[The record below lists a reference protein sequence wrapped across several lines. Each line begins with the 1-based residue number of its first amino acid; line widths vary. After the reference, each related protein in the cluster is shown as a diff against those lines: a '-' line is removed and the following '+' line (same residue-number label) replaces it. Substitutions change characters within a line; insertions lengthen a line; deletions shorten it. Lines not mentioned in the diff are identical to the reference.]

1 MMARSSKA
9 PSTGRIQ
16 KRKTNFSKSSLSACN
31 ARPVHTDGPLPDS
44 CTAASSPIIRSPRRQ
59 GRVASAARQCRARH
73 DCAEHCSGVRG
84 FVVRRL
90 YDVSEMALLSHIL
103 YDWRSPNHLILRPQM
118 LDNPKKTEPLL
129 VALKAAVPFEVELMP
144 ALIEHLRVKNIATLN
159 EIRQTVSDV
168 SYAGDEGGIVCHIV
182 PSDIREA
189 LVVSLTHVR
198 MPRTMPLASAVIDYQ
213 KHRVKKLKK
222 QR

>member
-1 MMARSSKA
+1 MAITES
-9 PSTGRIQ
+9 
-16 KRKTNFSKSSLSACN
+16 
-31 ARPVHTDGPLPDS
+31 PD
-44 CTAASSPIIRSPRRQ
+44 
-59 GRVASAARQCRARH
+59 
-73 DCAEHCSGVRG
+73 
-84 FVVRRL
+84 L
-90 YDVSEMALLSHIL
+90 K
-103 YDWRSPNHLILRPQM
+103 RPQM

-144 ALIEHLRVKNIATLN
+144 ALIEHLRAENTATLN

-182 PSDIREA
+182 PSDRREA

-222 QR
+222 AEVELSSPNASCASQRERRL

>member
-1 MMARSSKA
+1 
-9 PSTGRIQ
+9 
-16 KRKTNFSKSSLSACN
+16 
-31 ARPVHTDGPLPDS
+31 
-44 CTAASSPIIRSPRRQ
+44 
-59 GRVASAARQCRARH
+59 
-73 DCAEHCSGVRG
+73 
-84 FVVRRL
+84 
-90 YDVSEMALLSHIL
+90 
-103 YDWRSPNHLILRPQM
+103 M

-129 VALKAAVPFEVELMP
+129 VALKAAVPFEVDVIPTLV
-144 ALIEHLRVKNIATLN
+144 EHLREKNITTLN

-182 PSDIREA
+182 SGRREA